1 MEMADKSSAPSIEA
15 SMAAS
20 GDAIIHGSFNTVNID
35 VSRKTEDILDAVKN
49 NRRRLQDLKVQY
61 TVLVRKGGGL
71 ESKPSRKRQM
81 IFHEIIRTIEAM
93 ELLKNELIRRGA
105 HFDIDEHDHEH
116 PNAAYKRLMKV
127 KSVSFGVVFWYVVF
141 SLVVVFLWFLTSNEQ
156 ERELLNIFS
165 GHIAGDKSGR

>member
-20 GDAIIHGSFNTVNID
+20 GDAIIHGSFNTVTID

-71 ESKPSRKRQM
+71 GSKPSRKRQM

-105 HFDIDEHDHEH
+105 HFDIDEKDHEH

-127 KSVSFGVVFWYVVF
+127 KSVSLVVFWYVVF
-141 SLVVVFLWFLTSNEQ
+141 SLVVCFLWFLTSNEQ
-156 ERELLNIFS
+156 ERELLNMFI
-165 GHIAGDKSGR
+165 GHIAGHTSGR